1 MIEQQLRDLFAET
14 AGHEPAAP
22 SQVDIQRARRQGRAR
37 LRWRRAITGGT
48 SLLAAAGVAVLLVT
62 VIPGPPDPAPV
73 DPGPPAP
80 RAFSPLVTN
89 LSFGWL
95 PAGLSVQQGGVLPQE
110 AFAAIG
116 GSSASGGFGVYVYAR
131 GQCHLTRSARGL
143 TCPDPAL
150 ADESVTFSR
159 PAPPVNGGRA
169 LWSTRILTWQLSP
182 ASKLHPRPH
191 DTGVWTNA
199 VYVVA
204 SRALKSSTCA
214 ATDASIQITRTTI
227 NGYRAVLSHGIQNG
241 QPLQGLCVSHADGL
255 AFGIRE
261 LGPHPYTSVTRL
273 FRQHIRLLGGN
284 AAHWTQNPFG

>member
-1 MIEQQLRDLFAET
+1 VFPERFTGLTGRWRITELHYFAEK
-14 AGHEPAAP
+14 G
-22 SQVDIQRARRQGRAR
+22 
-37 LRWRRAITGGT
+37 
-48 SLLAAAGVAVLLVT
+48 LLQAQQFVL
-62 VIPGPPDPAPV
+62 
-73 DPGPPAP
+73 
-80 RAFSPLVTN
+80 
-89 LSFGWL
+89 
-95 PAGLSVQQGGVLPQE
+95 
-110 AFAAIG
+110 
-116 GSSASGGFGVYVYAR
+116 
-131 GQCHLTRSARGL
+131 
-143 TCPDPAL
+143 
-150 ADESVTFSR
+150 
-159 PAPPVNGGRA
+159 
-169 LWSTRILTWQLSP
+169 LSP

-227 NGYRAVLSHGIQNG
+227 NGYRAVLSHGTQNG